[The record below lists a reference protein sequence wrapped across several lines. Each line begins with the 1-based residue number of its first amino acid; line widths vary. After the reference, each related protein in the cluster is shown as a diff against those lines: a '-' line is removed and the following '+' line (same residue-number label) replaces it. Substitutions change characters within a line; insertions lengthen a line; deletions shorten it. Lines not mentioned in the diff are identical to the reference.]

1 MNSQT
6 VYHNW
11 AHQVPKRNG
20 SLEARAGNCSYD
32 GEYAY
37 SYAAPIARRI
47 PFGSSVVWLVTS
59 RSYSVTTSKHTSYAL
74 RAIPFGALHTFTVP
88 RLDVEN
94 MGAHV
99 DNLRHFA
106 GVVAESLDK
115 ARRARKYGPYHL
127 EHANRIRSEWERYCQ
142 VFGIDFDSELP
153 AELSPENV
161 ARVVASVEWGRLAG
175 MGDRLG
181 VTRESLGEL
190 DRSARDCVVMS
201 ARALAHAE
209 KPESD
214 SLRAWRAGSSHLP
227 GSSEFDALRV
237 DGDAVRT
244 SRGVSVGAGE
254 VAEKLPAVVRAVGSV
269 PLGSE
274 LASGSVGPY
283 AVRVGRGYVRV
294 GCHVFTATELARLA
308 RELPSLVAC

>member
-11 AHQVPKRNG
+11 AHQTPKRNG
-20 SLEARAGNCSYD
+20 ALEARAGNCSYD

-47 PFGSSVVWLVTS
+47 PFGSDVVWLLTT
-59 RSYSVTTSKHTSYAL
+59 RSYSVTTSKHVRYAR
-74 RAIPFGALHTFTVP
+74 RAIPFAAGLTFHVP
-88 RLDVEN
+88 CLDVEN
-94 MGAHV
+94 AAAHV
-99 DNLRHFA
+99 ENLRYFA
-106 GVVAESLDK
+106 GAVAESLEK

-127 EHANRIRSEWERYCQ
+127 EHANRVRLEWERYCQ
-142 VFGIDFDSELP
+142 VFGIDFDCDLP

-181 VTRESLGEL
+181 VTRESFGAL

-201 ARALAHAE
+201 ARALAHSE
-209 KPESD
+209 KTESD
-214 SLRAWRAGSSHLP
+214 SLRAWRSGSVHLP

-244 SRGVSVGAGE
+244 SRGVTVGAGE

-269 PLGSE
+269 ALGSE
-274 LASGSVGPY
+274 IAAGSVGPY

-294 GCHVFTATELARLA
+294 GCHAFTASELARLA
-308 RELPSLVAC
+308 RELPLPVTC